1 MLVRT
6 MSYLLFGNTPC
17 GYTATRPPFQTF
29 VKAYDSYRSLA
40 DEIDDLGKR
49 RGDITHYIVYS
60 RGFYSNDDVRS
71 DCPLFSNMWTFQ
83 EIITVRLRTTVS
95 IVMGTPPERCYS
107 NDMETFFFN

>member
-6 MSYLLFGNTPC
+6 MWS
-17 GYTATRPPFQTF
+17 
-29 VKAYDSYRSLA
+29 
-40 DEIDDLGKR
+40 
-49 RGDITHYIVYS
+49 
-60 RGFYSNDDVRS
+60 
-71 DCPLFSNMWTFQ
+71 FQ